1 MVQEYGSKSNAVSA
15 VPRKENG
22 HASESALKKLSQ
34 MKQNSV
40 SKSNSSM
47 KMDNNNAQKYGAWG
61 GFKNKEHF
69 VSMHLF

>member
-1 MVQEYGSKSNAVSA
+1 MN
-15 VPRKENG
+15 R
-22 HASESALKKLSQ
+22 KLSQ